1 MPITVT
7 RPPDRHLPGEPLA
20 RRRLVAGSALASLVW
35 PVAVASSAPAAG
47 ALQVGPQRA
56 LRTLAEA
63 ARRARDGDTIE
74 VDAGDYRRDVAVWTQ
89 DRLHLRAVGGRV
101 RLLATGGAAEGK
113 AIWVVRGG
121 SISAEGFD
129 FEGARVPDRNGA
141 GIRFEAGALT
151 LRDCRFIGNEM
162 GLLSANDARAELLL
176 ERCEFA
182 DNRRPDGH
190 NHQLYVGQIARLT
203 MRGCYVHSGFVG
215 HLVKSRAAVNLL
227 YCNRITDESGG
238 SASYEVEFPNGGVA
252 VLVGN
257 LVQQSSTSENTILI
271 SYGAE
276 GYVGATHALAL
287 AHNTLVDKHP
297 RGGVFLRVMR
307 GEGRFAASVALRAV
321 NNLLAGNDS
330 RLEAAGPG
338 DFRNNPAVDFDV
350 FVRAL
355 REDWRLLARAP
366 VAGRVV
372 DPGEFAGVSLRPAH
386 EYVHPRTLSP
396 LPGPPRHPGALQTT
410 G

>member
-1 MPITVT
+1 MPAPATPT
-7 RPPDRHLPGEPLA
+7 RRG
-20 RRRLVAGSALASLVW
+20 LVAGAGLAALVG
-35 PVAVASSAPAAG
+35 PAWVRAATPGAG
-47 ALQVGPQRA
+47 VLQVGPQRA

-63 ARRARDGDTIE
+63 ARRARDGDTVE

-89 DRLHLRAVGGRV
+89 DRLTLRAVGGRV
-101 RLLATGGAAEGK
+101 RLLAVGGAAEAK

-121 SISAEGFD
+121 RITAEGFD
-129 FEGARVPDRNGA
+129 FEGTRVPSRNGA
-141 GIRFEAGALT
+141 GIRFEAGALA
-151 LRDCRFIGNEM
+151 LHDCRFTGNET
-162 GLLSANDARAELLL
+162 GLLTASDARAELLL

-182 DNRRPDGH
+182 DNLRPDGH

-203 MRGCYVHSGFVG
+203 MRGCHVHSGFVG
-215 HLVKSRAAVNLL
+215 HLVKSRAAVNIL

-238 SASYEVEFPNGGVA
+238 TASYEVEFPNGGVA

-257 LVQQSSTSENTILI
+257 LVQQSSTSENTIMV

-276 GYVGATHALAL
+276 GYVGTRHALAL

-307 GEGRFAASVALRAV
+307 GEGRFAAEVALRAV

-338 DFRNNPAVDFDV
+338 DYRNNPVVDFDV
-350 FVRAL
+350 FVRAP
-355 REDWRLLARAP
+355 REDYRLQPRAA

-372 DPGEFAGVSLRPAH
+372 DPGEFAGVPLRPAH
-386 EYVHPRTLSP
+386 EYRHPRTLAALS
-396 LPGPPRHPGALQTT
+396 GPPRHPGALQST

>member
-1 MPITVT
+1 MASAQMLPT
-7 RPPDRHLPGEPLA
+7 RRL
-20 RRRLVAGSALASLVW
+20 LVAGAGLATLG
-35 PVAVASSAPAAG
+35 APAWARVVAPRAG
-47 ALQVGPQRA
+47 VLRVGPQHA
-56 LRTLAEA
+56 VRTLAEA
-63 ARRARDGDTIE
+63 ARRAGDGDTIE
-74 VDAGDYRRDVAVWTQ
+74 VEAGEYRRDVAVWTQ
-89 DRLHLRAVGGRV
+89 DRLSLRAVGGRV
-101 RLLATGGAAEGK
+101 RLLAVGAAAEGK

-121 SISAEGFD
+121 SIAAEGFD
-129 FEGARVPDRNGA
+129 FEGTRVPSRNGA
-141 GIRFEAGALT
+141 GIRFEAGALA

-162 GLLSANDARAELLL
+162 GLLSASDARAELWL

-182 DNRRPDGH
+182 DNLRPDGH

-203 MRGCYVHSGFVG
+203 MRGCHVHSGRFG
-215 HLVKSRAAVNLL
+215 HLVKSRAALNFL

-257 LVQQSSTSENTILI
+257 LVQQSSTSENAMMI

-276 GYVGATHALAL
+276 GYVGRQHALAL
-287 AHNTLVDKHP
+287 SHNTLVDERP

-321 NNLLAGNDS
+321 NNLLAGNAS

-338 DFRNNPAVDFDV
+338 DYRNNPAVDFDV

-355 REDWRLLARAP
+355 REDWRLRAGAA

-372 DPGEFAGVSLRPAH
+372 DPGEFAGLSLRPAH
-386 EYVHPRTLSP
+386 EYLHPRTLAA
-396 LPGPPRHPGALQTT
+396 LAAPPRHPGALQST